1 MTHRFDDRVVLV
13 TGAAVGI
20 GKATAAA
27 FGRAGAI
34 GYLID
39 IDDDAGQSTAGE
51 VTGATFIH
59 CDLTSEAEVT
69 ATVEAIDRRS
79 GRIDVLVNNAGGFPE
94 ALGLEQ
100 TSLDEWRR
108 ILDANLTSVF
118 LMTRAALPL
127 LRRSEA
133 GRIVNLG
140 SLAGQTAGWQTAPPY
155 VAAKAGVHGLT
166 RALATELAGEGITV
180 NALAPSAVL
189 TERITRLRDEA
200 ELAATAASI
209 PLGRYQTPDEVA
221 GWVLFLA
228 SPEAGFMT
236 GQTVS
241 VNGGRFMA

>member
-1 MTHRFDDRVVLV
+1 MTRFADRVVVV

-20 GKATAAA
+20 GRATAAA
-27 FGRAGAI
+27 FAREGATV
-34 GYLID
+34 YPVD
-39 IDDDAGQSTAGE
+39 IDE
-51 VTGATFIH
+51 VKGDRFIR
-59 CDLTSEAEVT
+59 CDLTVEEEV
-69 ATVEAIDRRS
+69 AAAVQAIDDGS

-94 ALGLEQ
+94 AIGLAE
-100 TSLDEWRR
+100 TDLATWRR
-108 ILDANLTSVF
+108 IIDDNLTSVF
-118 LMTRAALPL
+118 LMSRACLPL

-166 RALATELAGEGITV
+166 RAMAAELAGEGITV

-189 TERITRLRDEA
+189 TERIRRLRDDDQLA
-200 ELAATAASI
+200 ETAAGI
-209 PLGRYQTPDEVA
+209 PLGRYQTPEEVA
-221 GWVLFLA
+221 HWIMFLA